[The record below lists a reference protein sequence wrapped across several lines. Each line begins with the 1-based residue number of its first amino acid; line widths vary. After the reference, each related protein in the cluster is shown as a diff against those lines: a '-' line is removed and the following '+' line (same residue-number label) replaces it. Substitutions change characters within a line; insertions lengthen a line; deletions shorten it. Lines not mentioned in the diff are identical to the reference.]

1 MRFQIPFTFSDI
13 EILKR
18 KSKSFIRFTGLR
30 KSSLGEHLKNAG
42 VNTDKREYL
51 SIVYKRAL
59 INLLVFS
66 VIFTSILGVM
76 RTKYF
81 YIFGLGASLL
91 ITGFIFFN
99 QINYPKIFSLTK
111 QRDLEKN
118 LIPVLQD
125 MMVQLNSGVPIFRIL
140 ANIAEADYGRV
151 STEFKKMVKEINS
164 GVSQIDA
171 IEKYAKLNTSKYFRR
186 VLWQISN
193 GMRSGSDMTI
203 VINDEIKSLS
213 EEQAIQIQSY
223 GSKLNPLIV
232 FYMLIAIVLPSLGVS
247 FLILISSLLGIEAT
261 MMKII
266 FFIIFIVVIFIQ
278 IMFLGVIKS
287 RRPSLL

>member
-18 KSKSFIRFTGLR
+18 KSKGFIRFTSLR
-30 KSSLGEHLKNAG
+30 KSSLEEHLKNAG
-42 VNTDKREYL
+42 VNIDKREYL
-51 SIVYKRAL
+51 SIVYKRGL

-81 YIFGLGASLL
+81 YLFGLGASLL
-91 ITGFIFFN
+91 ITLFILFN
-99 QINYPKIFSLTK
+99 QMNYPKIFSLTK

-151 STEFKKMVKEINS
+151 SAEFKKIVKEINS

-193 GMRSGSDMTI
+193 GMRSGSDMAI
-203 VINDEIKSLS
+203 VINDEIKALS
-213 EEQAIQIQSY
+213 EEQSIQIQSY
-223 GSKLNPLIV
+223 GSKLNCLLYVNCNSSSFSRCIV
-232 FYMLIAIVLPSLGVS
+232 SYSN
-247 FLILISSLLGIEAT
+247 LILAWNRGNYDENNLLYYIW
-261 MMKII
+261 
-266 FFIIFIVVIFIQ
+266 
-278 IMFLGVIKS
+278 
-287 RRPSLL
+287 RRDIYTDNVFGSN